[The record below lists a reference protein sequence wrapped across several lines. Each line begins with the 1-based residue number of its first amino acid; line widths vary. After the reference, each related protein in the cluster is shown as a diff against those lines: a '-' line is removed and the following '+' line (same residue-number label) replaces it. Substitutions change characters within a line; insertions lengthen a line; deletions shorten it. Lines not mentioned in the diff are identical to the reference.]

1 MLREIRVWSVFVMVA
16 LAPGAFAKMIA
27 YYPFEEGQG
36 TVTADVTGNG
46 NNGTL
51 NSGVTWV
58 PGVKGTAVHFDTAGE
73 RIVIGPIDPSG
84 ETNAMT
90 LAAWINWQG
99 RNHSIAQQ
107 GIIGKRLGWTT
118 TGAMI
123 KWFWQTNPAGDLL
136 FRADYSGGGTSF
148 GWGNALLVPH
158 ANEWTHVAVTWANG
172 AAVQYIN
179 AERVST
185 GNVTFRESANATPVT
200 IGCVDSTNNET
211 FVGAIDEVRIYDTAL
226 AAAEIAQ
233 AMTGDT
239 APATA
244 PQPPS
249 GATDVPREVVLS
261 WKPGEFA
268 ASHDVYFG
276 TDFAAV
282 DQASRTD
289 DRGVLVS
296 IGQTET
302 SYDPQDVL
310 DFGRVYYWRVDEVN
324 APPDSGI
331 AKGPV
336 WSFTVEP
343 YTYPLT
349 NVTATASSSAPGA
362 NPQNTVNGSGLD
374 ASDQHSTDMAHM
386 WVSSGVG
393 PNWIRY
399 EFDASYKLYEMWVW
413 NSNQMVEQFVGF
425 GAKDVTVEYS
435 VDGTNWVTLE
445 GVPQFAQATGLA
457 TYTANTIVDFGGAMA
472 KFVKLTINSNWGGV
486 MPQTGLSEVRFYYA
500 PVQARA
506 PIPADGATGVAL
518 EAQLTWRPGREV
530 ISHKVFF
537 GPDSQ
542 AVAERLVVGDVVAE
556 PTYLPAAMNF
566 GTKYYWMVDEIGQE
580 GSYPGNL
587 WSFTTQE
594 FAVIDDFESY
604 NDDNNRIYDAWID
617 GVTTQASGS
626 TVGYMEAPF
635 AERRIVHG
643 GAQSMPLLYDN
654 SASPFVS
661 EAERTFDPVRNWTTN
676 GAETLSLWIRGSMPA
691 FLETASGTI
700 LMNAI
705 GADIWGTSDA
715 FRLAYKTL
723 NGDGTIVARVE
734 SIANSNA
741 WAKGGVMIRQSVD
754 PGSVHAFMP
763 ITPGGSSGGNGAS
776 FQRRLTPGGD
786 STNSDNPGPVV
797 AAPYWVKLERKGNAF
812 SGFISPDGVT
822 WTQLGTAQTI
832 PMTGP
837 VLIGLALCS
846 HDAAVATGAEFSNVS
861 MTGNVTGSW
870 QVAEIG
876 APQPIGNSPESI
888 YVTVKDSAGKSKTLM
903 HPDVFASARP
913 SWVQWKIPLSEFTS
927 GGVNLTRIK
936 SMVIGVGNRTSPVK
950 GGTGTVYIDDIGFGR
965 TVQ

>member
-1 MLREIRVWSVFVMVA
+1 
-16 LAPGAFAKMIA
+16 
-27 YYPFEEGQG
+27 
-36 TVTADVTGNG
+36 
-46 NNGTL
+46 
-51 NSGVTWV
+51 
-58 PGVKGTAVHFDTAGE
+58 
-73 RIVIGPIDPSG
+73 
-84 ETNAMT
+84 
-90 LAAWINWQG
+90 
-99 RNHSIAQQ
+99 
-107 GIIGKRLGWTT
+107 
-118 TGAMI
+118 
-123 KWFWQTNPAGDLL
+123 
-136 FRADYSGGGTSF
+136 
-148 GWGNALLVPH
+148 
-158 ANEWTHVAVTWANG
+158 
-172 AAVQYIN
+172 
-179 AERVST
+179 
-185 GNVTFRESANATPVT
+185 
-200 IGCVDSTNNET
+200 
-211 FVGAIDEVRIYDTAL
+211 
-226 AAAEIAQ
+226 
-233 AMTGDT
+233 
-239 APATA
+239 
-244 PQPPS
+244 
-249 GATDVPREVVLS
+249 
-261 WKPGEFA
+261 
-268 ASHDVYFG
+268 
-276 TDFAAV
+276 
-282 DQASRTD
+282 
-289 DRGVLVS
+289 
-296 IGQTET
+296 
-302 SYDPQDVL
+302 
-310 DFGRVYYWRVDEVN
+310 
-324 APPDSGI
+324 
-331 AKGPV
+331 
-336 WSFTVEP
+336 
-343 YTYPLT
+343 
-349 NVTATASSSAPGA
+349 
-362 NPQNTVNGSGLD
+362 
-374 ASDQHSTDMAHM
+374 MAHM